1 MQPGSLMLVGASQSS
16 SRDWRE
22 PRERRNGGRRR
33 AEDAT
38 PTAED
43 LGAGPSLSFLTQV
56 VSQVRPAHE
65 TLAHPYENTRR
76 WRCGVCA
83 DEIA

>member
-1 MQPGSLMLVGASQSS
+1 MQPGSLLLVSASQSFS
-16 SRDWRE
+16 QDWRA
-22 PRERRNGGRRR
+22 PRERRHGGRRR

-38 PTAED
+38 PTAD
-43 LGAGPSLSFLTQV
+43 LGAGPSLNFLTQV
-56 VSQVRPAHE
+56 VSQVRPDPA
-65 TLAHPYENTRR
+65 APDHPYETKHR

>member
-1 MQPGSLMLVGASQSS
+1 MQPATLLLVSASQSF

-38 PTAED
+38 PIAED
-43 LGAGPSLSFLTQV
+43 LGAGPSLNFLTQV
-56 VSQVRPAHE
+56 VSQVRPAPA
-65 TLAHPYENTRR
+65 TPDHPYENARR

>member
-1 MQPGSLMLVGASQSS
+1 MKPVSLPLIGAAQSFY
-16 SRDWRE
+16 RDRRQ
-22 PRERRNGGRRR
+22 PRERRSGGRRR

-43 LGAGPSLSFLTQV
+43 PGAGPSLPFLTQV
-56 VSQVRPAHE
+56 VSQIRPARATPDH
-65 TLAHPYENTRR
+65 AYDAPRR